1 MNEPA
6 NTNAENHALS
16 TLDMLGKEARM
27 YSEAMVM
34 NLFQLGR
41 VLTEAKSLCSRGEW
55 GQWLQANTDMSDR
68 HAQQIMG
75 VYRRFGDRPAF
86 TGIEKA
92 KLFSMLSLP
101 EGTEE
106 DFIARHDVGVM
117 TSREVQEA
125 VKKARAEARSEAQKE
140 IDEAN
145 RAREEAERR
154 AAQAESRPAELPD
167 DVAETLRT
175 QQQQIEQL
183 KEMGQDAVNEARQL
197 YHENSRMQR
206 ELKEQGEL
214 LEEAQAQY
222 DRAQA
227 DLLNAQSMLARGDAE
242 RTPSDTLTADAL
254 AAAVNSFIGAVCR
267 MPHMHGTFAAMD
279 GETRREYGELL
290 STVEEWAK
298 GARAALNT
306 AGGEGSVY

>member
-6 NTNAENHALS
+6 NTENHALS

-41 VLTEAKSLCSRGEW
+41 VLIEAKKLCPFGEW
-55 GQWLQANTDMSDR
+55 GHWLQQHTDMSDR

-75 VYRRFGDRPAF
+75 VYRRFGERQGFAD
-86 TGIEKA
+86 IDKA
-92 KLFSMLSLP
+92 KLFSMLALP
-101 EGTEE
+101 EGTE
-106 DFIARHDVGVM
+106 DKFIAEHEVNEM
-117 TSREVQEA
+117 SSREVADA
-125 VKKARAEARSEAQKE
+125 VKKARAEAQREAQAA

-154 AAQAESRPAELPD
+154 AEEAEKRPAEIPED
-167 DVAETLRT
+167 IAETLRT
-175 QQQQIEQL
+175 QKQQIEQL
-183 KEMGQDAVNEARQL
+183 SEVGRDAL
-197 YHENSRMQR
+197 DENRRLSGENQRLQR
-206 ELKEQGEL
+206 ELAEQGDL
-214 LEEAQAQY
+214 LEEMQGQY
-222 DRAQA
+222 NRAQA
-227 DLLNAQSMLARGDAE
+227 DLLNAQSTLARGDAE
-242 RTPSDTLTADAL
+242 RIPSDELTPDAL

-279 GETRREYGELL
+279 GDTRREYDELL
-290 STVEEWAK
+290 SAVEDWAK

>member
-1 MNEPA
+1 MMNEPA
-6 NTNAENHALS
+6 NTESNALS

-55 GQWLQANTDMSDR
+55 GQWLQNNTDMSER

-106 DFIARHDVGVM
+106 DFIVHHDVQDM

-125 VKKARAEARSEAQKE
+125 VKKARAEAKAEAQAE

-145 RAREEAERR
+145 RAREEAEMR
-154 AAQAESRPAELPD
+154 AAQAENRPAELPE

-175 QQQQIEQL
+175 QKQQIEQL
-183 KEMGQDAVNEARQL
+183 QEVGRDAMNESRFLQQ
-197 YHENSRMQR
+197 ENNKLQR

-214 LEEAQAQY
+214 LEEAQAQCN
-222 DRAQA
+222 RAQA
-227 DLLNAQSMLARGDAE
+227 DLLNAQSALARGDAE
-242 RTPSDTLTADAL
+242 RTPSDTLTPDAL
-254 AAAVNSFIGAVCR
+254 AAAVNTFIGAVCR
-267 MPHMHGTFAAMD
+267 MPHMHGTFATMD
-279 GETRREYGELL
+279 GEMRREYAELL
-290 STVEEWAK
+290 STVEDWAK
-298 GARAALNT
+298 GARSALNT